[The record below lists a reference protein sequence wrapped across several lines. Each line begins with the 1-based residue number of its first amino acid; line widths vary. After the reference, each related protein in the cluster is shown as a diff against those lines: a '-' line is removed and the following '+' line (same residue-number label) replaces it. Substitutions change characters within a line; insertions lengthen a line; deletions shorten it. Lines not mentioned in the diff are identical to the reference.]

1 MSELFEIDI
10 FAVGYIQQIGI
21 EIDAAGRGCLNGKGT
36 KQVDYQYCNALFHIN
51 IVTVCKGPGLNCL
64 CLPHGCDGRQPFNKK
79 SRADAGSG
87 AFLYSEG

>member
-1 MSELFEIDI
+1 MSELFEVDI
-10 FAVGYIQQIGI
+10 FAIGYIQQIGI

-64 CLPHGCDGRQPFNKK
+64 PHGCDDRQPFKK
-79 SRADAGSG
+79 KAALTPGQAR
-87 AFLYSEG
+87 FLYSEG